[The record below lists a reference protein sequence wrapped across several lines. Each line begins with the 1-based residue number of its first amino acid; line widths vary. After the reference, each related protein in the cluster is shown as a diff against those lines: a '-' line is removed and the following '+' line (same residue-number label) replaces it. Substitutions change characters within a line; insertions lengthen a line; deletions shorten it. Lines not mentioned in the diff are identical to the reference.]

1 MKENIFDVETFFE
14 ALSIASSMNRELY
27 FMSQFIDG
35 MKKQGSGADVTAIV
49 SSIIGEL
56 NVDKKN
62 RKSKQNE
69 HDI

>member
-49 SSIIGEL
+49 SSIIDEL
-56 NVDKKN
+56 NVDKKT

>member
-14 ALSIASSMNRELY
+14 ALSIASSMNGELY

-35 MKKQGSGADVTAIV
+35 MKKHGRDADVTSIV

-56 NVDKKN
+56 NVDKKT